1 MFETHGFILEEVI
14 KEARKNGNEEFAK
27 LIEAQIANIQVI
39 YNALSQKYTSTN
51 GKDVWDIDA
60 DYVRSQFK

>member
-27 LIEAQIANIQVI
+27 LIEAQIAKIHIN
-39 YNALSQKYTSTN
+39 
-51 GKDVWDIDA
+51 
-60 DYVRSQFK
+60 